1 MKVCGFYGKMD
12 AITARKGAG
21 AMARGKKQ
29 IGGQLFF
36 NFSLDSGNY
45 IVQANDLIGG
55 KQSLK
60 LNSAKLIRAAI
71 MQIVP
76 EDEDLKPY
84 IITIKEL
91 AKLLKVSES
100 NLYRDIDDITDDII
114 KNPVFIKETN
124 RQQIKWVKIP
134 WVTRCEYNSDV
145 GVALKLNDDLKPF
158 LVKLKEHYTQ
168 YSLDNILTMKS
179 TYSIRIFELLQEK
192 IKTKLIGRAGEYVE
206 ISVQELR
213 ECCDCEDK
221 YKSFNN
227 FKVRVLDTACKEIN
241 ALTMFRVKY
250 DYLKHG
256 KNIVA
261 IIFYVNMCYNKAR
274 PEDTSR
280 LWR

>member
-1 MKVCGFYGKMD
+1 
-12 AITARKGAG
+12 
-21 AMARGKKQ
+21 MARGRKQ
-29 IGGQLFF
+29 IEGQLYF
-36 NFSLDSGNY
+36 NFSLDTGNY
-45 IVQANDLIGG
+45 VVQANDLIGG

-71 MQIVP
+71 MQIIP
-76 EDEDLKPY
+76 EDDELKPY

-91 AKLLKVSES
+91 SELLKVSES

-114 KNPVFIKETN
+114 KNPVFIKEIN
-124 RQQIKWVKIP
+124 KRQIKWIKIP
-134 WVTRCEYNSDV
+134 WVARCEYNSDV
-145 GVALKLNDDLKPF
+145 GVAIKLNDDLKPF

-168 YSLDNILTMKS
+168 YSLDSILTMKS

-227 FKVRVLDTACKEIN
+227 FKTRVIDAACKEIN

-256 KNIVA
+256 KSIIAIVFHVNV
-261 IIFYVNMCYNKAR
+261 FYNRAE
-274 PEDTSR
+274 PGDTSR

>member
-1 MKVCGFYGKMD
+1 
-12 AITARKGAG
+12 
-21 AMARGKKQ
+21 MARGKKQ
-29 IGGQLFF
+29 IEGQLS
-36 NFSLDSGNY
+36 FSFCLDTRNY
-45 IVQANDLIGG
+45 VVQANDLIGG

-76 EDEDLKPY
+76 EDEQLKPY

-91 AKLLKVSES
+91 SELLKVSES
-100 NLYRDIDDITDDII
+100 NLYRDIDEITDDII
-114 KNPVFIKETN
+114 KNPVFIKKVN
-124 RQQIKWVKIP
+124 KNQVKWIKIP
-134 WVTRCEYNSDV
+134 WVSKCEYNSDI
-145 GVALKLNDDLKPF
+145 GVAIKLNDDLKPF
-158 LVKLKEHYTQ
+158 LIRLKEHYTQ
-168 YSLDNILTMKS
+168 YSLDSILTMKS

-227 FKVRVLDTACKEIN
+227 FKTRVIDAACKEIN

-256 KNIVA
+256 KSIVA
-261 IIFYVNMCYNKAR
+261 IVFHVNVFYNRAE
-274 PEDTSR
+274 PGDTSR

>member
-1 MKVCGFYGKMD
+1 
-12 AITARKGAG
+12 
-21 AMARGKKQ
+21 MARGKKQ
-29 IGGQLFF
+29 IEGQLS
-36 NFSLDSGNY
+36 FSFCLDTRNY
-45 IVQANDLIGG
+45 VVQANDLIGG

-71 MQIVP
+71 MQIIP
-76 EDEDLKPY
+76 EDEELKPY

-91 AKLLKVSES
+91 SELLKVSES

-114 KNPVFIKETN
+114 KNPVFIKEIN
-124 RQQIKWVKIP
+124 KHQIKWIKIP
-134 WVTRCEYNSDV
+134 WVSRCEYNSDI
-145 GVALKLNDDLKPF
+145 GVAIKLNDDLKPF
-158 LVKLKEHYTQ
+158 LIKLKEHYTQ
-168 YSLDNILTMKS
+168 YNLDSILTMKS

-206 ISVQELR
+206 ISIQELR

-227 FKVRVLDTACKEIN
+227 FKTRVIDTACKEIN

-256 KNIVA
+256 KSIVA
-261 IIFYVNMCYNKAR
+261 IVFHVNVFYNKA
-274 PEDTSR
+274 ELGDTSR
-280 LWR
+280 LWK